1 MKKFLLLLITLTSS
15 ANLISQSWS
24 PLSTGLSG
32 SFNFGNFFKI
42 YNNQLIV
49 GGNFENAGG
58 NNSKCIASWDG
69 SNWSPMNTGIEMLG
83 LGISF
88 YAKVRSL
95 AVFNNT
101 LFAGGSFNSAGGTP
115 LNNLAK
121 WNGTSWLPVTL
132 NMHTPSYVYGG
143 GIYSLLVFNNALY
156 VAGTFDSIGG
166 IAANNIAKYDGINW
180 TALGNGITYTNPT
193 SPIPFCNIRSLYSY
207 NNELIVGGY
216 FNQAGTIAAN
226 NIAKWNGTTWSTL
239 GVGIPNSSSSPSVRS
254 NVTSLCV
261 YNSQLYV
268 GNTTSGISKWN
279 GTNWSAVGGGIPFN
293 NGYDQ
298 VSSMCVYN
306 NKLILAGYF
315 NKPGNLNI
323 NNVAAWDGSNWYYVG
338 GNGFGLGGLG
348 IYTSN
353 GLYVNPQNSNGMW
366 IEGISGLIVYSSDLY
381 ATGAIW
387 TTNPMQ
393 SPVINF
399 NNICKF
405 SGAISIGVKENS
417 PSYLSTISPNP
428 SKGEYTF
435 EGFSEKYT
443 IDIFDVTGRI
453 IYSNYIDQNNNKVNL
468 TGKYPGV
475 YIYKILNKE
484 NVIKQGKLILE

>member
-1 MKKFLLLLITLTSS
+1 MKKFLLLLIALTSS

-32 SFNFGNFFKI
+32 GGTLGNCFTI
-42 YNNQLIV
+42 YNNKLIV
-49 GGNFENAGG
+49 GGAFETAGG
-58 NNSKCIASWDG
+58 NISKGVASWDG
-69 SNWSPMNTGIEMLG
+69 SNWSAMNTGIDWTG
-83 LGISF
+83 QTVFTS
-88 YAKVRSL
+88 VRSL

-101 LFAGGSFNSAGGTP
+101 LFAGGFFNSAGVTP
-115 LNNLAK
+115 LNSLAK
-121 WNGTSWLPVTL
+121 WNGSSWLPVTL
-132 NMHTPSYVYGG
+132 NMHAPASNNGM
-143 GIYSLLVFNNALY
+143 GIYSLFVFNNALY
-156 VAGTFDSIGG
+156 VAGLFDSIGG

-180 TALGNGITYTNPT
+180 TALGNGITYPNSISYPNN
-193 SPIPFCNIRSLYSY
+193 SDCNIRSLYSY

-239 GVGIPNSSSSPSVRS
+239 GVGFPSSFSSGLYKIC
-254 NVTSLCV
+254 VTSLGV
-261 YNSQLYV
+261 YNSELYA
-268 GNTTSGISKWN
+268 GNSMTGISKWN
-279 GTNWSAVGGGIPFN
+279 GTNWSAVGGGIP
-293 NGYDQ
+293 NGGNGNL
-298 VSSMCVYN
+298 VTAMCVYN
-306 NKLILAGYF
+306 NKLILAGNF
-315 NKPGNLNI
+315 LKAGNLDLGNI
-323 NNVAAWDGSNWYYVG
+323 AAWDGANWYYVG
-338 GNGFGLGGLG
+338 GNGFGLQL
-348 IYTSN
+348 N
-353 GLYVNPQNSNGMW
+353 GLQSLGGGAGGILNLSN
-366 IEGISGLIVYSSDLY
+366 IRGLIVYNSDLY
-381 ATGAIW
+381 ATGTIW
-387 TTNPMQ
+387 TTYPIQ
-393 SPVINF
+393 IPIITF

-435 EGFSEKYT
+435 EGLSEKYN

-453 IYSNYIDQNNNKVNL
+453 IYSNYIDQNNNTVNL

>member
-1 MKKFLLLLITLTSS
+1 MKKFLLLLIVITSS

-32 SFNFGNFFKI
+32 SSNFGNCFTI

-49 GGNFENAGG
+49 GGNFETAGG

-83 LGISF
+83 QFSF
-88 YAKVRSL
+88 SAKVRSL

-101 LFAGGSFNSAGGTP
+101 LFAGGFFNSAGGTP

-132 NMHTPSYVYGG
+132 NMHCPVYVYGG

-156 VAGTFDSIGG
+156 VAGMFDSIGG

-193 SPIPFCNIRSLYSY
+193 SPIPFCKIRSLYSY

-239 GVGIPNSSSSPSVRS
+239 GGGFPSSVSSTLYKIC
-254 NVTSLCV
+254 VTSLGV
-261 YNSQLYV
+261 YNSELYA
-268 GNTTSGISKWN
+268 GNSTTGISKWN
-279 GTNWSAVGGGIPFN
+279 GTNWSAVGGGIP
-293 NGYDQ
+293 NGGNGNL
-298 VSSMCVYN
+298 VTAMCVYN
-306 NKLILAGYF
+306 NKLILAGNF
-315 NKPGNLNI
+315 LKAGNLDLGNI
-323 NNVAAWDGSNWYYVG
+323 AAWDGANWYYVG
-338 GNGFGLGGLG
+338 GNGFGLQL
-348 IYTSN
+348 N
-353 GLYVNPQNSNGMW
+353 GLQSLGNASVGILNLSN
-366 IEGISGLIVYSSDLY
+366 IRGLIVYNSDLY
-381 ATGAIW
+381 ATGTIW
-387 TTNPMQ
+387 TTCPNQVP
-393 SPVINF
+393 IITF

-435 EGFSEKYT
+435 EGLSEKYN

-475 YIYKILNKE
+475 YIYKIVNKE

>member
-1 MKKFLLLLITLTSS
+1 MKKFLLLLIALTSS

-32 SFNFGNFFKI
+32 GGTLGNCFTI

-101 LFAGGSFNSAGGTP
+101 LFAGGCFNSAGGTP

-166 IAANNIAKYDGINW
+166 IAANNIAKYDGVNW
-180 TALGNGITYTNPT
+180 TALGNGITYPNN
-193 SPIPFCNIRSLYSY
+193 SVCNIRSLYSF

-226 NIAKWNGTTWSTL
+226 NIAKWNGSTWSTL
-239 GVGIPNSSSSPSVRS
+239 GVGIPNSSSPTAKS

-279 GTNWSAVGGGIPFN
+279 GTNWSAVGGGIPFY

-298 VSSMCVYN
+298 VSSMCIYN

-315 NKPGNLNI
+315 GFYNKPGNLNI
-323 NNVAAWDGSNWYYVG
+323 NNVAAWDGANWYYLG
-338 GNGFGLGGLG
+338 GNGFGTGP
-348 IYTSN
+348 YTSN
-353 GLYVNPQNSNGMW
+353 GLQVNPQNSNNMW
-366 IEGISGLIVYSSDLY
+366 VEGISGLIVYNSDLY
-381 ATGAIW
+381 ATGGIIYSLPA
-387 TTNPMQ
+387 P
-393 SPVINF
+393 SPLITF

-417 PSYLSTISPNP
+417 PFYLSTISPNP

-435 EGFSEKYT
+435 EGLSEKYN

-453 IYSNYIDQNNNKVNL
+453 IYSNYIDQNNNTVNL

>member
-32 SFNFGNFFKI
+32 GGTLGNCFTI
-42 YNNQLIV
+42 YNNKLIV
-49 GGNFENAGG
+49 GGAFETAGG
-58 NNSKCIASWDG
+58 NISKGVASWDG
-69 SNWSPMNTGIEMLG
+69 SNWSPMNTGLEALAP
-83 LGISF
+83 
-88 YAKVRSL
+88 YNYKVRSL

-115 LNNLAK
+115 LKNLAK
-121 WNGTSWLPVTL
+121 WNGSSWLPITL
-132 NMHTPSYVYGG
+132 NMHAPVGTSYIYD
-143 GIYSLLVFNNALY
+143 GIYSLFVFNNALY
-156 VAGTFDSIGG
+156 VAGIFDSIGG

-180 TALGNGITYTNPT
+180 TALGNGITNTIPT
-193 SPIPFCNIRSLYSY
+193 FNGPFCNIRSMCAY
-207 NNELIVGGY
+207 NNELIVGGF
-216 FNQAGTIAAN
+216 FNQAGAIAAS

-239 GVGIPNSSSSPSVRS
+239 GVGIPNSTYPTIKS

-279 GTNWSAVGGGIPFN
+279 GTNWLAVGGGIPFY
-293 NGYDQ
+293 NGGDQ

-315 NKPGNLNI
+315 NKPGNLDI
-323 NNVAAWDGSNWYYVG
+323 NNVAAWDGSNWFYVG
-338 GNGFGLGGLG
+338 GNGFGGTGGG
-348 IYTSN
+348 QSN
-353 GLYVNPQNSNGMW
+353 GLMGYS
-366 IEGISGLIVYSSDLY
+366 GISGLIVYNSDLY
-381 ATGAIW
+381 ATGSIFWSLPSQAPI
-387 TTNPMQ
+387 
-393 SPVINF
+393 INV

-405 SGAISIGVKENS
+405 SGAISICVKENS

-453 IYSNYIDQNNNKVNL
+453 IYSNYIDQNNNTVNL

-475 YIYKILNKE
+475 YIYKIVNKE

>member
-32 SFNFGNFFKI
+32 GGTLGNCFTI
-42 YNNQLIV
+42 YNNKLIV
-49 GGNFENAGG
+49 GGTFETAGG
-58 NNSKCIASWDG
+58 NISKGVASWDG
-69 SNWSPMNTGIEMLG
+69 SNWSPMNTGLEALAP
-83 LGISF
+83 
-88 YAKVRSL
+88 YNYKVRSL

-193 SPIPFCNIRSLYSY
+193 SPIPFCKIRSLYSY

-239 GVGIPNSSSSPSVRS
+239 GVGIPNSSSGTIKS

-279 GTNWSAVGGGIPFN
+279 GTNWSAVGGGIPFY
-293 NGYDQ
+293 NGGDQ

-315 NKPGNLNI
+315 NKPGNLDI
-323 NNVAAWDGSNWYYVG
+323 NNVAAWNGSNWFYVG
-338 GNGFGLGGLG
+338 GNGFAAGP
-348 IYTSN
+348 YTNN
-353 GLYVNPQNSNGMW
+353 GLQVNPQSNGMW
-366 IEGISGLIVYSSDLY
+366 IEGISGLIVYNSDLY
-381 ATGAIW
+381 ATGGI
-387 TTNPMQ
+387 MFS
-393 SPVINF
+393 SPAPSPIITF

-435 EGFSEKYT
+435 EGLSEKYN

-453 IYSNYIDQNNNKVNL
+453 IYSNYIDQNNNTVNL